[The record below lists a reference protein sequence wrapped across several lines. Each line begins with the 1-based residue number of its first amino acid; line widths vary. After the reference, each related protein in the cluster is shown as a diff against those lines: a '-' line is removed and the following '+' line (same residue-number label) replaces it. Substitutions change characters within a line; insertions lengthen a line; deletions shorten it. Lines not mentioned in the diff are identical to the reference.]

1 MPIVYLSYANICR
14 SYKLTYFIPISNAAK
29 FHIVGNMSQVR
40 TFVTLGMK
48 MKRISH
54 KWRLEWFLLAA
65 LFSAALTGGIA
76 LTALK
81 REHERRARIAATEAV
96 LEKGDALMDTLC
108 GPALK
113 GLTVTPSTE
122 LWRSFSARVDS
133 AFSVRRDVQSLSV
146 SKNGT
151 TLFQRQSGGL
161 LHDRSASSEAPVS
174 AGSGTTE
181 IEQGALD
188 SGGVKVPVFV
198 LTRRFALPDGE
209 LVVEATFK
217 RDAVGA
223 EEKTARKL
231 VSSLFFF
238 SFAVLVIAFSAC
250 ALVLSVAVIRER
262 RREER
267 ERQEE
272 HLAFSGVLANGI
284 LHDFRN
290 PMSSVR
296 LDAQMLGREMR
307 REEGFREARV
317 KELSERIA
325 RTMERMDK
333 VFTEFLFLAKPS
345 DAEAES
351 VNLVEAVQECLDT
364 LTPRLEQAG
373 LSAVFEPPP
382 TPVFVRAHAAPFR
395 RALTNVLVN
404 ATQFANRGSSIL
416 VSLETKRGKAVL
428 DVHNEGPSIE
438 PKMREKIFDMFV
450 TGRPEGTGLG
460 LFLARTAIERC
471 GGSIRVADSPSG
483 TTFRITLDLFNNSQ
497 TSDEVQQT
505 R

>member
-1 MPIVYLSYANICR
+1 ME
-14 SYKLTYFIPISNAAK
+14 K
-29 FHIVGNMSQVR
+29 
-40 TFVTLGMK
+40 
-48 MKRISH
+48 KRISQ
-54 KWRLEWFLLAA
+54 KWRLEWFLLVA
-65 LFSAALTGGIA
+65 LFSAALAGGIA
-76 LTALK
+76 LVALK
-81 REHERRARIAATEAV
+81 RQHERQARIAATEAV
-96 LEKGDALMDTLC
+96 LDKGDALMDTLC
-108 GPALK
+108 GAALK
-113 GLTVTPSTE
+113 GLTRTPSTA

-161 LHDRSASSEAPVS
+161 LNDHSFSSEEPS
-174 AGSGTTE
+174 GSGTTE

-188 SGGVKVPVFV
+188 SGGMKVPVFV
-198 LTRRFALPDGE
+198 LTRRFSLPDGE

-217 RDAVGA
+217 REAVGV
-223 EEKTARKL
+223 EEKTAKRL

-238 SFAVLVIAFSAC
+238 SFAVLVIAFSSC

-296 LDAQMLGREMR
+296 LDAQMLVREMR
-307 REEGFREARV
+307 REEGFRETRV

-333 VFTEFLFLAKPS
+333 VFTEFLFLAKPA
-345 DAEAES
+345 DAETES
-351 VNLVEAVQECLDT
+351 VNLVETVQECLDT

-373 LSAVFEPPP
+373 LLASFQPPP
-382 TPVFVRAHAAPFR
+382 TPVLVRAYASPFR
-395 RALTNVLVN
+395 RALINVLVN
-404 ATQFANRGSSIL
+404 ATQFAEKGSTIL
-416 VSLETKRGKAVL
+416 VSLETIRGKAVL
-428 DVHNEGPSIE
+428 DIHDEGPSID
-438 PKMREKIFDMFV
+438 PKMREKIFEMFV

-471 GGSIRVADSPSG
+471 GGSIRVTDSPSG
-483 TTFRITLDLFNNSQ
+483 TTFRITLDLLD
-497 TSDEVQQT
+497 TSIKNEVQQ
-505 R
+505 